1 MESGIKKIIHPAG
14 ELIDFETVFEENTG
28 LTGKTDKHGRFER
41 VEYTTDAY
49 DDGVTYTKFCNVYLP
64 WCYDPEDREKRYNV
78 MYYQHGNTCDPDLFT
93 EPETRDL
100 LDSMFASGA
109 VEPCILVF
117 TTYYFDVYRDVET
130 RKTTGDV
137 PAGDGGGFSGNPG
150 IAPNFCR
157 EVVEDI
163 IPAVELKYHTWLKSG
178 SDSDIRAARDHRGF
192 SGYSRGCVCTWYIL
206 HNDFEYF
213 RYYSPMS
220 CMTTAGRKINEE
232 ITEEQVVEYLTA
244 PMKAHPEL
252 PFFIYASD
260 GYPNDVQA
268 MIDQL
273 RYVTRDPVFSYGQ
286 DPQKN
291 NFFFAVSDFPHN
303 DLYCP
308 YYFWNSLQVLFR

>member
-1 MESGIKKIIHPAG
+1 MEPKIKTVIHPAG
-14 ELIDFETVFEENTG
+14 ELIDFETVFEENTA
-28 LTGKTDKHGRFER
+28 LTDTPIKTGHFER

-49 DDGVTYTKFCNVYLP
+49 DDGVDHPKFCNVYLP
-64 WCYDPEDREKRYNV
+64 WCYDPEDKETRYNV

-93 EPETRDL
+93 IPEVKDK
-100 LDSMFASGA
+100 LDNMFASGD
-109 VEPCILVF
+109 VDPCILVF
-117 TTYYFDVYRDVET
+117 TTYYFDVYTDVET

-137 PAGDGGGFSGNPG
+137 PAGDGGGFSGNPT
-150 IAPNFCR
+150 IKPNFYR

-163 IPAVELKYHTWLKSG
+163 IPAVELKYNTYLKSG
-178 SDSDIRAARDHRGF
+178 SDADIKAARDHRGF

-220 CMTTAGRKINEE
+220 CMTTAGGKIRDELS
-232 ITEEQVVEYLTA
+232 EQQVIDYLTA
-244 PMKAHPEL
+244 PIKAHPEL
-252 PFFIYASD
+252 PFFIFASD

-273 RYVTRDPVFSYGQ
+273 KYVTHDPVFSYGK
-286 DPQKN
+286 DPEKN
-291 NFFFAVSDFPHN
+291 NIFFAVSDFPHN

-308 YYFWNSLQVLFR
+308 YYFYNSLKVLFK

>member
-1 MESGIKKIIHPAG
+1 MESRIRRIIHPAG
-14 ELIDFETVFEENTG
+14 ELMDYETVFEENTAMAEK
-28 LTGKTDKHGRFER
+28 TGKYGRFER
-41 VEYTTDAY
+41 VDYMTDAY
-49 DDGVTYTKFCNVYLP
+49 DDGISYPKFCNVYLP
-64 WCYDPEDREKRYNV
+64 WCYDPADKDRRYNV

-93 EPETRDL
+93 GPEVKDL
-100 LDSMFASGA
+100 LDGVFASGA

-117 TTYYFDVYRDVET
+117 TTYYFDVTKDVET

-137 PAGDGGGFSGNPG
+137 PAGDGGGFSGNPT
-150 IAPNFCR
+150 IAPNFYR

-163 IPAVELKYHTWLKSG
+163 IPAVELKYNTYLTSA
-178 SDSDIRAARDHRGF
+178 SDEAIRAARDHRGF

-206 HNDFEYF
+206 HHDFEYF

-220 CMTTAGRKINEE
+220 CMTTAGKKINDTV
-232 ITEEQVVEYLTA
+232 TEQEVVDYLTA

-260 GYPNDVQA
+260 GYPNDVPA

-273 RYVTRDPVFSYGQ
+273 KYVTREPVFSYGQ

-291 NFFFAVSDFPHN
+291 NFFFAVSDFPHS
-303 DLYCP
+303 DLLCP
-308 YYFWNSLQVLFR
+308 HYFYNSLQVLFR